1 MITIDIQRD
10 LYLLK
15 MSISD
20 NGKGITKQT
29 DDLGYGLSSM
39 QERTL
44 LIRGELRIN
53 NNSDGGTQVYLEVP
67 VND

>member
-1 MITIDIQRD
+1 
-10 LYLLK
+10 

-20 NGKGITKQT
+20 NGKGIVKQT

-44 LIRGELRIN
+44 LIRGELRIS
-53 NNSDGGTQVYLEVP
+53 NSVLGGTEVYVEVP
-67 VND
+67 IND